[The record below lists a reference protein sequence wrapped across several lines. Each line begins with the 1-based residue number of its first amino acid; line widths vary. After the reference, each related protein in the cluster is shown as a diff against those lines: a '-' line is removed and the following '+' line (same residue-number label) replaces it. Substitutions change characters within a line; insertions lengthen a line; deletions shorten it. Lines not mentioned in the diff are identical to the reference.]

1 MPRLVVISVDSTAL
15 ENGMLDELKQYA
27 SIPDGGNDAVLLQTL
42 KNAALRVQEYADRP
56 FLPTQLRVSLTVPVS
71 GIVSLYMGGGTIE
84 EVVDEEGN
92 AVEYVSMADGRLRV
106 GAKGK
111 PVVITYTTEPTE
123 ADVLLLKQTVIR
135 YATADFDGA
144 ETQELNHIL
153 TEARV

>member
-1 MPRLVVISVDSTAL
+1 
-15 ENGMLDELKQYA
+15 
-27 SIPDGGNDAVLLQTL
+27 
-42 KNAALRVQEYADRP
+42 
-56 FLPTQLRVSLTVPVS
+56 
-71 GIVSLYMGGGTIE
+71 
-84 EVVDEEGN
+84 
-92 AVEYVSMADGRLRV
+92 MADGRLRV